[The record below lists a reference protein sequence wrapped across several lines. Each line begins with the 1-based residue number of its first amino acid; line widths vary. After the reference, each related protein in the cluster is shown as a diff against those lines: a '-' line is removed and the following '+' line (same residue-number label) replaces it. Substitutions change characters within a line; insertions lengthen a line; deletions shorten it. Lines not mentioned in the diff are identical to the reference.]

1 MLRPFSPPQSSI
13 SGCIQSP
20 RRRRACGR
28 RACRSATTVEGERMN
43 GDRLDGRILEK
54 LFDVIE
60 SRRGS
65 DAATSYTARLFAK
78 GRTRIA
84 KKTGEE
90 AVEVVVAALA
100 EGRQELAA
108 ESADLLYHLLVLWAA
123 AGIEPGD
130 VWTQLAKREGVSGLA
145 EKAARQSSA
154 QG

>member
-1 MLRPFSPPQSSI
+1 
-13 SGCIQSP
+13 
-20 RRRRACGR
+20 
-28 RACRSATTVEGERMN
+28 MN

-123 AGIEPGD
+123 AGVEPGD
-130 VWTQLAKREGVSGLA
+130 VWTQLAKREGVSGLG
-145 EKAARQSSA
+145 EKAVRQSSA
-154 QG
+154 RG

>member
-1 MLRPFSPPQSSI
+1 
-13 SGCIQSP
+13 
-20 RRRRACGR
+20 
-28 RACRSATTVEGERMN
+28 MN

-65 DAATSYTARLFAK
+65 DAATSYTARLLAK
-78 GRTRIA
+78 GRARIA

-123 AGIEPGD
+123 AGVEPGD

-145 EKAARQSSA
+145 DKAARQSSA
-154 QG
+154 RG